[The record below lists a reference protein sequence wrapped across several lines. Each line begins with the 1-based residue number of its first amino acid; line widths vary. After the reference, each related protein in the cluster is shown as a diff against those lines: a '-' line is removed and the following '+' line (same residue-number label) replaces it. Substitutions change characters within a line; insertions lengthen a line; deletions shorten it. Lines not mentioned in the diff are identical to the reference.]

1 MTRNYAKIAFRG
13 LARNKAYAFINITG
27 LAIGMAVAMLI
38 SMWVWDEWSFNKNM
52 ESSDRIA
59 RVMWNSTQN
68 GKVITSPNMPFPLAA
83 ELRNSHGQDL
93 ERVAIS
99 WSSDDYDIL
108 SGESKFRRK
117 GRFMEPEGAYIL
129 SPKMVK
135 GSREALRNPASVIIS
150 ESAAA
155 SIFGND
161 SALGKLILIDNELR
175 AEVAGVYQDFPAN
188 SEYKDLDFIAPWKL
202 FISAKRRQWIGEA
215 KDNWGIKTFEILV
228 KVAPKTTINSVSE
241 RIAGLMLNRV
251 KDNKME
257 ASLKPSLLLHPM
269 ERWHLFG
276 DWENG
281 FNTGGQITYV
291 TIFSVVG
298 MAILLL
304 ACINFMNLSTA
315 RSEKRAR
322 EVGVRKAVGSMR
334 SQLVFQF
341 LYESFIT
348 VTIALLV
355 SFVLVEAALPYFN
368 AIADKNLQFVK
379 GSGLLTKPVV
389 WLLIV
394 AFCGAVSLI
403 SGSYPAFYLSSF
415 KPAKI
420 LKSGNVHF
428 GNITSLPRK
437 ILVVLQFTVSVSL
450 IIGTIVVFRQIQ
462 FGQNRSV
469 GYERN
474 GLINVQ
480 MPRGSGPVEA
490 LKNDLLQS
498 GYVTD
503 VAQSSGPMTD
513 VLSNASGF
521 FWAGKPAGLQENF
534 AVIAASHSYGNTV
547 GWHVKEGR
555 DFSKN
560 APADSMAV
568 ILNES
573 AVKYMGLK
581 DPVGKTIRWKD
592 ATFNDDLY
600 HIVGVIDDMVMQ
612 SPFEQV
618 KQTIYFMT
626 YAPNFLFLKIKPGVE
641 TATAMEKVQ
650 SVFKKHLPDAIFD
663 FKFAD
668 QEYGLK
674 FAVEQ
679 RVAKL
684 VTFFAVLAILISCLG
699 LFGLAAFTA
708 ERRTKE
714 IGIRKVLGATIM
726 NIWVMISKEFVYLIA
741 ASLLV
746 ATPMTYYLLSNWLA
760 KYQYHTTLSWWIFTV
775 SGLLAFGLTLLT
787 VSYQA
792 IKAATL
798 NPVKSLKSD

>member
-1 MTRNYAKIAFRG
+1 MTQNYAKIALRG
-13 LARNKAYAFINITG
+13 LARNKAYSFINIAG
-27 LAIGMAVAMLI
+27 LALGMAVALII
-38 SMWVWDEWSFNKNM
+38 SMWVWDEWNFNKKIEN
-52 ESSDRIA
+52 SDRIA

-68 GKVITSPNMPFPLAA
+68 GKVITSANMPFPLAA

-93 ERVAIS
+93 EQVAVS

-117 GRFMEPEGAYIL
+117 GRFMEPQGAHIL
-129 SPKMVK
+129 SPQMVK
-135 GSREALRNPASVIIS
+135 GSREALQNPSAVLIS
-150 ESAAA
+150 ESAASA
-155 SIFGND
+155 FFGKGE
-161 SALGKLILIDNELR
+161 ALGKIILIDHELR
-175 AEVAGVYQDFPAN
+175 AEVGGIYQDFPQN
-188 SEYKDLDFIAPWKL
+188 SEYKNLDFIAPWKL
-202 FISAKRRQWIGEA
+202 FVSAQRRQWMGEA

-228 KVAPKTTINSVSE
+228 KVTSKTNIASVSE
-241 RIAGLMLNRV
+241 RISGLMMSRV

-269 ERWHLFG
+269 DRWHLFA

-281 FNTGGQITYV
+281 RNAGGQITYV
-291 TIFSVVG
+291 YIFSVAG
-298 MAILLL
+298 IAILLL

-334 SQLVFQF
+334 YQLVFQF
-341 LYESFIT
+341 LFESLIT
-348 VTIALLV
+348 VTIALLI
-355 SFVLVEAALPYFN
+355 SFVLVEVALPYFN
-368 AIADKNLQFVK
+368 AVADKNLQLVRGTEFIT
-379 GSGLLTKPVV
+379 SPAF
-389 WLLIV
+389 WILIL
-394 AFCGAVSLI
+394 AFCGVVSVI

-462 FGQNRSV
+462 FGQNRAV

-480 MPRGSGPVEA
+480 MPRGGGPWDA
-490 LKNDLLQS
+490 LNNDLLQS
-498 GYVTD
+498 GYVAD
-503 VAQSSGPMTD
+503 VAQSSGPATD
-513 VLSNASGF
+513 VMSNASGF
-521 FWAGKPAGLQENF
+521 SWAGKAPDLQENF

-555 DFSKN
+555 DFSK
-560 APADSMAV
+560 AFPSDSMAV
-568 ILNES
+568 ILNKS
-573 AVKYMGLK
+573 AVEYMGLK
-581 DPVGKTIRWKD
+581 DPIGKTIRWKD
-592 ATFNDDLY
+592 ATFNDDVY

-612 SPFEQV
+612 SPFQQV

-626 YAPNFLFLKIKPGVE
+626 YAPNFLYLKLKPGTE

-650 SVFKKHLPDAIFD
+650 SIFKKHLPDAVID

-699 LFGLAAFTA
+699 LFALAAFTA

-726 NIWVMISKEFVYLIA
+726 NIWLMISKEFVYLIVVA
-741 ASLLV
+741 LLI
-746 ATPMTYYLLSNWLA
+746 ATPLTYYFLSNWLA
-760 KYQYHTTLSWWIFTV
+760 KYQYHTTLSWWIFTI
-775 SGLLAFGLTLLT
+775 SGLLALGLTVLT

-792 IKAATL
+792 IKAASL

>member
-13 LARNKAYAFINITG
+13 LARNKAYAFINIAG
-27 LAIGMAVAMLI
+27 LAIGMAVALLI
-38 SMWVWDEWSFNKNM
+38 AMWVWDEWNFNKNI
-52 ESSDRIA
+52 ENSDRIA

-93 ERVAIS
+93 EKVAVS

-155 SIFGND
+155 SMFGND
-161 SALGKLILIDNELR
+161 NALGKLILIDNELR
-175 AEVAGVYQDFPAN
+175 AEVAGVYEDFPSN
-188 SEYKDLDFIAPWKL
+188 SEYKNLDFIAPWKL
-202 FISAKRRQWIGEA
+202 FVSAKRRQWIGEA

-228 KVAPKTTINSVSE
+228 KVAPKTTINSVSG

-251 KDNKME
+251 KDNKLE

-281 FNTGGQITYV
+281 INTGGQITYV

-298 MAILLL
+298 LAILLL

-341 LYESFIT
+341 LFESFIT
-348 VTIALLV
+348 ISIALLV
-355 SFVLVEAALPYFN
+355 SFVLVEVALPYFN
-368 AIADKNLQFVK
+368 AVADKNLQFVR
-379 GSGLLTKPVV
+379 GSGLLTQPVV
-389 WLLIV
+389 WLLII
-394 AFCGAVSLI
+394 AFCGVVSVI

-437 ILVVLQFTVSVSL
+437 ILVILQFTVSVSL

-555 DFSKN
+555 DFSKD

-626 YAPNFLFLKIKPGVE
+626 YAPNFLFLKIKPGAE
-641 TATAMEKVQ
+641 TATAMEKIQ

-746 ATPMTYYLLSNWLA
+746 ATPVTYYLLSNWLA

-775 SGLLAFGLTLLT
+775 SGLLALGLTVLT

>member
-13 LARNKAYAFINITG
+13 LARNKAYSFINIAG
-27 LAIGMAVAMLI
+27 LALGMAVALLI
-38 SMWVWDEWSFNKNM
+38 SMWVWDEWNYNKNI
-52 ESSDRIA
+52 ENSDRIA

-68 GKVITSPNMPFPLAA
+68 GKIITSPHMPFPLAA
-83 ELRNSHGQDL
+83 ELRNSYGQDL
-93 ERVAIS
+93 ERVAVS

-108 SGESKFRRK
+108 SNESKFRRK
-117 GRFMEPEGAYIL
+117 GRFMEPDGVHIL
-129 SPKMVK
+129 SPKMLK
-135 GSREALRNPASVIIS
+135 GNREALENPASVIIS

-155 SIFGND
+155 AIFGND
-161 SALGKLILIDNELR
+161 SALGKIILIDNELR
-175 AEVAGVYQDFPAN
+175 AEVAGVYQDFPNN
-188 SEYKDLDFIAPWKL
+188 SEYKNLDFIAPWKL
-202 FISAKRRQWIGEA
+202 FVAAKGRRWMGEA

-228 KVAPKTTINSVSE
+228 KAAPKTNINSISE
-241 RIAGLMLNRV
+241 RISGLMMNRV
-251 KDNKME
+251 KDNKIE
-257 ASLKPSLLLHPM
+257 ASLKPSLVLHPM

-276 DWENG
+276 NWENG

-291 TIFSVVG
+291 SIFSVVG
-298 MAILLL
+298 LAILLL

-322 EVGVRKAVGSMR
+322 EVGVRKAVGSLR

-341 LYESFIT
+341 LFESLIT
-348 VTIALLV
+348 VTIALFV

-368 AIADKNLQFVK
+368 AVSDKSLQFVR
-379 GSGLLTKPVV
+379 GSGLLTKPIV

-394 AFCGAVSLI
+394 AFCSAVSLI

-415 KPAKI
+415 KPARI
-420 LKSGNVHF
+420 LRSGNVHF

-437 ILVVLQFTVSVSL
+437 ILVVIQFTVSVSL

-480 MPRGSGPVEA
+480 MPRGSGQLEA
-490 LKNDLLQS
+490 LKNDLLES
-498 GYVTD
+498 GYLSD

-521 FWAGKPAGLQENF
+521 FWAGKPADLQESF
-534 AVIAASHSYGNTV
+534 AVIAASHSYGTTV

-555 DFSKN
+555 DFSKDT
-560 APADSMAV
+560 ASDSMAV

-573 AVKYMGLK
+573 AVKYMDLK

-592 ATFNDDLY
+592 ATFNDDVY

-626 YAPNFLFLKIKPGVE
+626 YAPNFLYLKIKPGVE
-641 TATAMEKVQ
+641 TTMAMEKIQ

-663 FKFAD
+663 FKFAE
-668 QEYGLK
+668 QEYDLK
-674 FAVEQ
+674 FAAEQ
-679 RVAKL
+679 RVANL
-684 VTFFAVLAILISCLG
+684 VTFFAILAILISCLG

-714 IGIRKVLGATIM
+714 IGIRKVLGATVM
-726 NIWVMISKEFVYLIA
+726 NIWLMISKEFVYLIT
-741 ASLLV
+741 ASLLI
-746 ATPMTYYLLSNWLA
+746 ATPLTYYFLSGWLA
-760 KYQYHTTLSWWIFTV
+760 KYQYHTTLSWWIFTI
-775 SGLLAFGLTLLT
+775 SGLVALGLTVLT

-792 IKAATL
+792 IRSATL

>member
-129 SPKMVK
+129 SPKMLK
-135 GSREALRNPASVIIS
+135 GSREALRNPVSVIIS

-155 SIFGND
+155 SIFGNG

-341 LYESFIT
+341 LFESFIT

-746 ATPMTYYLLSNWLA
+746 ATPMTYYLLSNWLT

-775 SGLLAFGLTLLT
+775 SGLLALGLTLLT

>member
-13 LARNKAYAFINITG
+13 LTRNKAYSFINIAG
-27 LAIGMAVAMLI
+27 LAMGMAVALLI
-38 SMWVWDEWSFNKNM
+38 SMWVWDEWNFNKNI
-52 ESSDRIA
+52 ENSDRVA
-59 RVMWNSTQN
+59 KVMWNSTQN

-83 ELRNSHGQDL
+83 ELRNSHRQDL
-93 ERVAIS
+93 EKVAVS

-108 SGESKFRRK
+108 SGERKFRRK
-117 GRFMEPEGAYIL
+117 GRFMEPEGAHIL
-129 SPKMVK
+129 SPRMLK
-135 GSREALRNPASVIIS
+135 GSKEALENPASVIIS
-150 ESAAA
+150 ESAAQ
-155 SIFGND
+155 SIFGSD
-161 SALGKLILIDNELR
+161 DPLGRIIRIDNELN
-175 AEVAGVYQDFPAN
+175 AEVAGVYEDFPDN

-202 FISAKRRQWIGEA
+202 FISAKRRQWISEA

-228 KVAPKTTINSVSE
+228 KVAPETDIKSVSR
-241 RIAGLMLNRV
+241 RISGLMLNRV
-251 KDNKME
+251 KDNKLE
-257 ASLKPSLLLHPM
+257 ASLKPALLLHPM

-276 DWENG
+276 EWDNG
-281 FNTGGQITYV
+281 FNAGGQITYV

-298 MAILLL
+298 IAILLL
-304 ACINFMNLSTA
+304 ACINFMNLTTA

-322 EVGVRKAVGSMR
+322 EVGVRKAIGSMR
-334 SQLVFQF
+334 SQLIYQF
-341 LYESFIT
+341 LFESFIT
-348 VTIALLV
+348 VSIALLLA
-355 SFVLVEAALPYFN
+355 FALVEAALPFFN
-368 AIADKNLQFVK
+368 AVSDKNLQFLK
-379 GSGLLTKPVV
+379 GGGLLTKPFV
-389 WLLIV
+389 WLMIIV
-394 AFCGAVSLI
+394 FCGAVSVI

-428 GNITSLPRK
+428 GTITSLPRK

-474 GLINVQ
+474 GLVNVQ
-480 MPRGSGPVEA
+480 MPRGSGSLEA
-490 LKNDLLQS
+490 LKNDLLQC
-498 GYVTD
+498 GYVSD

-521 FWAGKPAGLQENF
+521 FWTGKPADLQESF

-592 ATFNDDLY
+592 ATFNDDVY

-612 SPFEQV
+612 SPYAQV

-626 YAPNFLFLKIKPGVE
+626 YAPNFLYLKMKSGTE
-641 TATAMEKVQ
+641 TATAMEKIR
-650 SVFKKHLPDAIFD
+650 SVFKKHLPDSVVD

-668 QEYGLK
+668 QEYDLK

-679 RVAKL
+679 RVSKL

-726 NIWVMISKEFVYLIA
+726 NIWMMISKEFVYLIA
-741 ASLLV
+741 TSLLI
-746 ATPMTYYLLSNWLA
+746 ATPLTYYLLSNWLA

-775 SGLLAFGLTLLT
+775 SGLAALGLTLLT
-787 VSYQA
+787 VSYQG

>member
-68 GKVITSPNMPFPLAA
+68 GKVISSPNMPFPLAA

-202 FISAKRRQWIGEA
+202 FISAKRRQWTGEA

-341 LYESFIT
+341 LFESFIT

-368 AIADKNLQFVK
+368 VIADKNLQFVK

-741 ASLLV
+741 ASLLI

-775 SGLLAFGLTLLT
+775 SGLLALGLTLMT